1 MLIKTK
7 AALQIITIVFSIFI
21 LADFSN
27 AEQQACCEK
36 TLDGDYCLNSFESK
50 CDANYNKAV
59 NQDCSQTQFCGN
71 VCCIDKVGGSCSK
84 NVPFSTCVN
93 NGNNR
98 ADPKASC
105 GIPECDKGCCQ
116 IGSNY
121 FLDTEQG
128 CKSKSK
134 NYPMLNGVDNFDES
148 ISDETSCL
156 NLARQQEEGCC
167 VNNQQCTFTTKQN
180 CEVSDSLVT
189 DGSEGFYSSILCSSP
204 SLKCSCVSHAG
215 KQCFD
220 DAMHWVDSCGNKEE
234 KIEQCNEE
242 EVCKLDKNG
251 EAYCGGLNCE
261 DTADYKTNAA
271 SLSEQLQTAEKVL
284 QDIPKQIQ
292 NLNAQL
298 TQVENGLN
306 NLEKTDSSSSP
317 NIPSEKDNLES
328 RKKTIKEKL
337 NNLNKKETD
346 LKQKISSLQGQ
357 LVESAKVGGHR
368 SNGESWCIYEGPTG
382 DFRDYPGTR
391 HYRHYCFNGEEYVEP
406 CREYREEVCL
416 QGSFTNSIGEA
427 ESSSRCLQNS
437 FSSKNEGALPVNIS
451 TVPLG
456 LRFWE
461 SYDSS
466 NKDSPLRDSGET
478 CKKGNLKCKVTYAKS
493 SYFGDW
499 ECVSN
504 CACEKQEIVDKAVMF
519 CKSQGDCGADLN
531 VEQELSTS
539 GLKIKW
545 RGSASGPRPKKH
557 GSNKLWEELKEYGVF
572 GGMQTLVEAYDKLL
586 NKPYNEGSGFHFGGT
601 FDPGAYSGFI
611 KDFITTGFKLGGPAG
626 VVIGSLAAFG
636 VGMFKF
642 FTGKYANFLIGSD
655 TKTKTLTVKCNTY
668 IPPLGGDNC
677 SECTKDSL
685 HECTEYKCRSLGTSC
700 KLVNEGSEKVDCVD
714 TNPNDIN
721 SPIIM
726 PWKETLS
733 SGYEARETGSGYSI
747 TPNINPFNALTFGIK
762 TDEPALC
769 KYDNKHTANF
779 DEMENDL
786 TDYFA
791 KEHNISVGLI
801 ANKKY
806 RYFVRCQDNQGNENA
821 NEYEISF
828 ETTDEP
834 DLTPPLIMHTSL
846 PNNAPISFGA
856 NSTETTLYLNEPARC
871 KWSKNDKS
879 YSEMEG
885 ASICDNEPA
894 EDYFELYECDM
905 ELNNIKD
912 NSNNQFYFRCQDLAN
927 NTNQQSYELNLRGT
941 DQLTITNSG
950 PSGTIF
956 DANPTLKVTT
966 VGGAE
971 NGKAKCSYTENNFN
985 FIEFFQTN
993 SNTHLQQ
1000 LKNLLLGSYY
1010 FNVIC
1015 RDAAGNEANST
1026 INFIVNIDNLAPKI
1040 EYIYK
1045 DSTNLHVITNEDASC
1060 EYSPSSFSKGN
1071 GAKMNGQGKEHT
1083 LLVSGKTYYII
1094 CYDEDENS
1102 MPLTKIVTP

>member
-1 MLIKTK
+1 MAYIASPAY
-7 AALQIITIVFSIFI
+7 AA
-21 LADFSN
+21 N
-27 AEQQACCEK
+27 ACCEK
-36 TLDGDYCLNSFESK
+36 TVDGQWCAYVDESQ
-50 CDANYNKAV
+50 CDPASK
-59 NQDCSQTQFCGN
+59 QTY
-71 VCCIDKVGGSCSK
+71 
-84 NVPFSTCVN
+84 
-93 NGNNR
+93 
-98 ADPKASC
+98 ASC
-105 GIPECDKGCCQ
+105 GQTSYCAAGCCY
-116 IGSNY
+116 SS
-121 FLDTEQG
+121 DTGQCFKSTAKGACAQVTGALWNDKKDCAIEQCKLG
-128 CKSKSK
+128 CCLLGDQAIFTTEVKCKKTASQFEELPYKFDNAIQTEALCIATAKSQ
-134 NYPMLNGVDNFDES
+134 D
-148 ISDETSCL
+148 
-156 NLARQQEEGCC
+156 EGCC
-167 VNNQQCTFTTKQN
+167 VKSNSCTFSTRGQCDTSADVKTNATKGTGFYKDMLCSNDQLDCDCAKQSTTK
-180 CEVSDSLVT
+180 
-189 DGSEGFYSSILCSSP
+189 
-204 SLKCSCVSHAG
+204 
-215 KQCFD
+215 CFGED
-220 DAMHWVDSCGNKEE
+220 LRWVDSCGNKEE

-636 VGMFKF
+636 VGIFKF

-700 KLVNEGSEKVDCVD
+700 KLVNEGSEKV
-714 TNPNDIN
+714 
-721 SPIIM
+721 S
-726 PWKETLS
+726 
-733 SGYEARETGSGYSI
+733 
-747 TPNINPFNALTFGIK
+747 F
-762 TDEPALC
+762 
-769 KYDNKHTANF
+769 
-779 DEMENDL
+779 
-786 TDYFA
+786 
-791 KEHNISVGLI
+791 ISVLAPGREDWI
-801 ANKKY
+801 VFRSSN
-806 RYFVRCQDNQGNENA
+806 
-821 NEYEISF
+821 
-828 ETTDEP
+828 
-834 DLTPPLIMHTSL
+834 PLATS
-846 PNNAPISFGA
+846 
-856 NSTETTLYLNEPARC
+856 
-871 KWSKNDKS
+871 
-879 YSEMEG
+879 
-885 ASICDNEPA
+885 
-894 EDYFELYECDM
+894 
-905 ELNNIKD
+905 
-912 NSNNQFYFRCQDLAN
+912 
-927 NTNQQSYELNLRGT
+927 
-941 DQLTITNSG
+941 
-950 PSGTIF
+950 
-956 DANPTLKVTT
+956 
-966 VGGAE
+966 
-971 NGKAKCSYTENNFN
+971 
-985 FIEFFQTN
+985 
-993 SNTHLQQ
+993 
-1000 LKNLLLGSYY
+1000 
-1010 FNVIC
+1010 
-1015 RDAAGNEANST
+1015 
-1026 INFIVNIDNLAPKI
+1026 LAPK
-1040 EYIYK
+1040 
-1045 DSTNLHVITNEDASC
+1045 SC
-1060 EYSPSSFSKGN
+1060 PSSLSKSL
-1071 GAKMNGQGKEHT
+1071 K
-1083 LLVSGKTYYII
+1083 LSR
-1094 CYDEDENS
+1094 NS
-1102 MPLTKIVTP
+1102 